1 MSARKEVGTACF
13 SHSGVAAFNN
23 SPFVQSLRA
32 QAVLEAEA
40 GDISKG
46 GGFLKTLG
54 KVAGKQLKKYGKD
67 LLPLLK
73 KMKDKYGKELAE
85 MTKEESEAILKE
97 IAGMTEEAADALV
110 KKKLKERQE

>member
-46 GGFLKTLG
+46 GGFFKALG

-67 LLPLLK
+67 LLK
-73 KMKDKYGKELAE
+73 KMKDKYGDQLAE
-85 MTKEESEAILKE
+85 IAEEEREAILKE
-97 IAGMTEEAADALV
+97 VAGMTKADADAFV
-110 KKKLKERQE
+110 KRKLKERD